1 MAQITNHDVT
11 RRNFV
16 KGGLAASALAALAAC
31 GKKSDG
37 GSAASGD
44 GAQASSDGTVKYY
57 ISNPDCIDAYN
68 LNEDQGTQVGY
79 VLFDSLTDFD
89 YDADK
94 LVPKAADSWEAND
107 EATEFTFHLHEGA
120 KFHNGEDVDAE
131 SFVRG
136 WSRVVN
142 PSYGHSN
149 AGVLD
154 YHLALVEG
162 YDECLADTTG
172 KVMLSGCTAKDKY
185 TFVVKLTKPYADFPY
200 VAAHPALAPAPKAV
214 DLAANDDNKAALDAF
229 YLAPIGN
236 GPFQMDGS
244 WVDGQYINVKAF
256 DDYYGDKPKVKAI
269 QFNIQK
275 DVETAYREFT
285 AGNYDVSEV
294 PPASI
299 SDALSQYGQAEDGYT
314 ATPGK
319 QVLTGAEVSVYYL
332 NLNCQDK
339 VLQDVDVRRAISLAI
354 NRQAICDTLY
364 NGIRKPAD
372 DILPPKIVGYKSGAW
387 KYSKYDKD
395 AAAKL
400 LDAKYPANADGKRD
414 LKITISYN
422 PEGGHKEIMEMVQA
436 DLQAIGIDA
445 QADTREWKAILADY
459 RSGNAQAGRL
469 GWTADYPIADNFLYS
484 LFVST
489 GIGGDN
495 CSMFSDPEI
504 DDLLNKARNTVDDDE
519 RVKLMQEADEKIG
532 DACPVAPIMYY
543 AHSIVASK
551 KFKSFKFDA
560 ARRNHMGAAEL
571 A

>member
-1 MAQITNHDVT
+1 MALNTNSGVT

-31 GKKSDG
+31 GKKSD
-37 GSAASGD
+37 
-44 GAQASSDGTVKYY
+44 SSSSSSSSESTSDATVKYY

-79 VLFDSLTDFD
+79 LLFDSLTSFDFD
-89 YDADK
+89 K
-94 LVPKAADSWEAND
+94 NELVPKAAASWEAND
-107 EATEFTFHLHEGA
+107 DATEFTFHLNKGM

-136 WSRVVN
+136 WTRVVN
-142 PSYGHSN
+142 PSYGHTN

-162 YDECLADTTG
+162 YDECLADTEG
-172 KVMLSGCTAKDKY
+172 KVMLSGCTAKDSE
-185 TFVVKLTKPYADFPY
+185 TFVVKLTASYADFPY
-200 VAAHPALAPAPKAV
+200 VAAHPALGPAPKV
-214 DLAANDDNKAALDAF
+214 VEDKDQLDAF

-256 DDYYGDKPKVKAI
+256 DDYYGNKPQVTNV

-285 AGNYDVSEV
+285 AGNYDVAEV
-294 PPASI
+294 PAASI
-299 SDALSQYGQAEDGYT
+299 TDAISTYGESEDGYT

-319 QVLTGAEVSVYYL
+319 QVLTGAEVSVYYI
-332 NLNCQDK
+332 NLNTEDA
-339 VLQDVDVRRAISLAI
+339 VLKDVNLRRAMSLAI

-364 NGIRKPAD
+364 NGIRTPAD
-372 DILPPKIVGYKSGAW
+372 DILPPKILGYKEGAW

-395 AAAKL
+395 AAVAL
-400 LDAKYPANADGKRD
+400 LDQYYPADASGSRG
-414 LKITISYN
+414 LSITLSYN

-436 DLQAIGIDA
+436 DLKAVGIDA
-445 QADTREWKAILADY
+445 TADTREWKAILADY
-459 RSGNAQAGRL
+459 RSGNTQAGRL

-484 LFVST
+484 LFIST
-489 GIGGDN
+489 AIGGDN
-495 CSMFSDPEI
+495 CSQYNNAEVDEM
-504 DDLLNKARNTVDDDE
+504 LNKARTTVDDDE
-519 RVKLMQEADEKIG
+519 RVKLLQEVDAKIG
-532 DACPVAPIMYY
+532 EDVPVIPVMYY
-543 AHSIVASK
+543 AHEVVASK
-551 KFKSFKFDA
+551 KFKSFNFDA
-560 ARRNHMGAAEL
+560 GRRNHLADAEL

>member
-1 MAQITNHDVT
+1 MALNTNGGVT

-37 GSAASGD
+37 GSATTGD
-44 GAQASSDGTVKYY
+44 STSTASDGTVKYY

-79 VLFDSLTDFD
+79 LLFDSLTDFD
-89 YDADK
+89 YDQDK

-107 EATEFTFHLHEGA
+107 DATEFTFHLHKGM

-136 WSRVVN
+136 WTRVVN
-142 PSYGHSN
+142 PSYGHTN

-172 KVMLSGCTAKDKY
+172 KVMLSGCTAKDAE
-185 TFVVKLTKPYADFPY
+185 TFVVKLTQPYADFPY
-200 VAAHPALAPAPKAV
+200 VAAHPALAPAPKVVEDA
-214 DLAANDDNKAALDAF
+214 DQQDAF

-256 DDYYGDKPKVKAI
+256 DGYYGDKPKVKAI

-275 DVETAYREFT
+275 DVETGYREFT
-285 AGNYDVSEV
+285 AGNYDVAEI

-299 SDALSQYGQAEDGYT
+299 TDALSQYGESDDGYT

-319 QVLTGAEVSVYYL
+319 QCLTGAEVSVYYL
-332 NLNCQDK
+332 NMNCEDETLK
-339 VLQDVDVRRAISLAI
+339 DVDVRRAISLAI

-372 DILPPKIVGYKSGAW
+372 DILPPKIMGYKEGAW

-395 AAAKL
+395 AAAAL
-400 LDAKYPANADGKRD
+400 LDKNYPADADGNRN
-414 LKITISYN
+414 LKIQISYN

-436 DLQAIGIDA
+436 DLKAIGIDA

-459 RSGNAQAGRL
+459 RSGNTQTGRL
-469 GWTADYPIADNFLYS
+469 GWTADYPIADNFLYA
-484 LFVST
+484 LFNSAS
-489 GIGGDN
+489 IGGDN
-495 CSMFSDPEI
+495 CSQFA
-504 DDLLNKARNTVDDDE
+504 DDEVDKLLNEARTTVDDDE
-519 RVKLMQEADEKIG
+519 RVKKMQEADALIG
-532 DACPVAPIMYY
+532 EACPVAPIMYY
-543 AHSIVASK
+543 AHEVVASK
-551 KFKSFKFDA
+551 KLKSFNFDA
-560 ARRNHMGAAEL
+560 GRRNHMASAEL